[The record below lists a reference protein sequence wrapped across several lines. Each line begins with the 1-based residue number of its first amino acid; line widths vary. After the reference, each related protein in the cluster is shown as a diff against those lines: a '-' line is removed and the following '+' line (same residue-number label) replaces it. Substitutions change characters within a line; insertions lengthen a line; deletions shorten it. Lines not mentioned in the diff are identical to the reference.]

1 MAKNTFKAARSDSSI
16 HCPHYMKI
24 LILTKRQ
31 YSGYDLLDHR
41 FGRLR
46 ELPLE
51 LAGLGHVVMGIALS
65 YRRKDEQTITD
76 SDPSGK
82 INVTWHPLNLRSGL
96 VPRLNRY
103 EARALDFAK
112 VFGPDLIW
120 ACSDAYHAIF
130 GIRLAAKLGVRCIV
144 DLYDNFESFKATWLP
159 GVLPRFKR
167 AVQSADGVT
176 CVSHSL
182 AKLIA
187 SSYGRQ
193 GASLVLENSARTDL
207 FAPRERSACRK
218 QLGLPEHAVIIG
230 TAGALD
236 ESRGVNALF
245 RAFELLLT
253 KKPGLHL
260 ALAGPRSRFSKIP
273 MGPMVHDLGTLPL
286 DVVPALLNALD
297 LAVICNRNSAFG
309 RHCFPQKAYEIIA
322 CRVPLIA
329 AAVGSMNELL
339 AEYPQCLYEPESAN
353 SLAQVI
359 ERQLEARTIV
369 DLRAPSWAESARMLE
384 AYFHEVLR
392 GRA

>member
-1 MAKNTFKAARSDSSI
+1 
-16 HCPHYMKI
+16 
-24 LILTKRQ
+24 
-31 YSGYDLLDHR
+31 
-41 FGRLR
+41 
-46 ELPLE
+46 
-51 LAGLGHVVMGIALS
+51 MGIALS

-82 INVTWHPLNLRSGL
+82 INVTWHPINLRSGL
-96 VPRLNRY
+96 VPHLNRY
-103 EARALDFAK
+103 EARALDIAK
-112 VFGPDLIW
+112 VFGPDVIW

-144 DLYDNFESFKATWLP
+144 DLYDNFESFKATGVP

-187 SSYGRQ
+187 SSYSRQ

-207 FAPRERSACRK
+207 FFARDRSACRK
-218 QLGLPEHAVIIG
+218 QLGLPQQATIIG

-236 ESRGVNALF
+236 KSRGINALF
-245 RAFELLLT
+245 YAFDLLV
-253 KKPGLHL
+253 KKIPTLHL
-260 ALAGPRSRFSKIP
+260 ALAGPRGRYNAIT
-273 MGPMVHDLGTLPL
+273 MNPMVHDLATLRL
-286 DVVPALLNALD
+286 DTVPVLLNALD
-297 LAVICNRNSAFG
+297 VAVICNRDSTFG

-322 CRVPLIA
+322 CRVPLVA

-339 AEYPQCLYEPESAN
+339 SEYPECLYEPENGN

-359 ERQLEARTIV
+359 ERQLGARTIV
-369 DLRAPSWAESARMLE
+369 DLPVPSWTDSAKKLE
-384 AYFHEVLR
+384 AYFQEVLR
-392 GRA
+392 GRT

>member
-1 MAKNTFKAARSDSSI
+1 
-16 HCPHYMKI
+16 
-24 LILTKRQ
+24 
-31 YSGYDLLDHR
+31 
-41 FGRLR
+41 
-46 ELPLE
+46 
-51 LAGLGHVVMGIALS
+51 MGA
-65 YRRKDEQTITD
+65 
-76 SDPSGK
+76 
-82 INVTWHPLNLRSGL
+82 
-96 VPRLNRY
+96 
-103 EARALDFAK
+103 
-112 VFGPDLIW
+112 
-120 ACSDAYHAIF
+120 
-130 GIRLAAKLGVRCIV
+130 
-144 DLYDNFESFKATWLP
+144 

-218 QLGLPEHAVIIG
+218 QLGLPEQALIIG

-236 ESRGVNALF
+236 KSRGVNALF
-245 RAFELLLT
+245 RAFELLLK
-253 KKPGLHL
+253 KKPALHL
-260 ALAGPRSRFSKIP
+260 ALAGPRSRFNEIP
-273 MGPMVHDLGTLPL
+273 MEPMVHDLGTLPL
-286 DVVPALLNALD
+286 DIVPALFNALD

-322 CRVPLIA
+322 CRVPLVA

-339 AEYPQCLYEPESAN
+339 SEYPECLYEPENAN

-369 DLRAPSWAESARMLE
+369 DLRAPSWAESARELE
-384 AYFHEVLR
+384 AYFQEVLR